1 MTKIKIMNE
10 LKNIA
15 IFIKSVYEKNAWHG
29 PSVKESINGITQEQA
44 LKKLNNTHTIIELLG
59 HMTAWRRYVINKLTG
74 DINFQMTDSL
84 NFPSETNW
92 EYAIKKLEESQS
104 DILASIGKFPEEKL
118 LEPVPFATRP
128 YNYYTLLHGIVH
140 HDIYHA
146 GQIMIIR
153 KHFNF

>member
-1 MTKIKIMNE
+1 MTE
-10 LKNIA
+10 LKNIS
-15 IFIKSVYEKNAWHG
+15 ILIKSAYEKNAWHG
-29 PSVKESINGITQEQA
+29 PSVKESIEGITQEQA
-44 LKKLNNTHTIIELLG
+44 LRKLNNTHTIIELIS
-59 HMTAWRRYVINKLTG
+59 HMTAWRRYVIHKLTD

-84 NFPSETNW
+84 NFPSEKNW

-104 DILASIGKFPEEKL
+104 DMLASIGKFSEEKL
-118 LEPVPFATRP
+118 YDLVPFATHA